1 MYNWKNEFESEILQR
16 GAKYRDSNKISSV
29 AIVEHPE
36 GGLVAV
42 NCLAQVQGSE
52 TYQVSLELSRRCVC
66 RRSCTCPYYAKGEH
80 NCKHIAAVLFELESR
95 GKLPFAGEVG
105 SAASGAE
112 EGASSLLD
120 STLEVLHDR
129 MLAEEL
135 ITEDDF
141 NEAVNEWKEQA
152 QVSAR
157 ESVFFDE
164 DEDDLG
170 DIGTLNGWSNGLGG
184 ASYGLGGAY
193 SGASDDYGRLIW
205 DKKTEGRESREAYGY
220 AEAGETYE
228 SDEARPS
235 SEKTL
240 EELLAELDSLVG
252 LENIKQEI
260 HTLINFVK
268 INKIRA
274 QRGLKTAEISYHLVF
289 SGNPGTGKTT
299 VARLLAKIYQKIGV
313 LSKGHLIET
322 DRSGLIAGYQGQ
334 TAIKTSEVI
343 DEAMGGILFIDEAYS
358 LVQDDND
365 TYGKESIATILKEME
380 DNRGDL
386 IVIVA
391 GYDDLMHKFIDSNPG
406 LRSRFNKYFHFPDYT
421 GEEMEKIF
429 MLQCKNNG
437 YEVNDAAKLVLRDHF
452 DQLYDSRDANF
463 GNGRDVRNIFEN
475 VINAQANRLA
485 EGSDFTTENLLT
497 LTEED
502 VEAVLG
508 ANKVNINE

>member
-66 RRSCTCPYYAKGEH
+66 RRSCTCPYYAKGEQ
-80 NCKHIAAVLFELESR
+80 NCKHIAAVLFELESKE
-95 GKLPFAGEVG
+95 KLPFAGETG
-105 SAASGAE
+105 SNASGAKE
-112 EGASSLLD
+112 ASSGAVEGNSAALLLD
-120 STLEVLHDR
+120 STLEVLRDR

-152 QVSAR
+152 QVSVR

-164 DEDDLG
+164 DEDEDDLG
-170 DIGTLNGWSNGLGG
+170 DLGS
-184 ASYGLGGAY
+184 AR
-193 SGASDDYGRLIW
+193 SGNTDDYGRLIW
-205 DKKTEGRESREAYGY
+205 DKQAEDHGY
-220 AEAGETYE
+220 ATGLRNIEVSETYE
-228 SDEARPS
+228 SDKARPS
-235 SEKTL
+235 SDKTL
-240 EELLAELDSLVG
+240 EELLAELDSLIG
-252 LENIKQEI
+252 LENVKQDI

-313 LSKGHLIET
+313 LSQGHLIET

-343 DEAMGGILFIDEAYS
+343 NEAMGGILFIDEAYS

-437 YEVNDAAKLVLRDHF
+437 YEVNDSAKLVLRDHF

>member
-52 TYQVSLELSRRCVC
+52 TYQVNLELSRRCVC
-66 RRSCTCPYYAKGEH
+66 RRSCTCPYYAKGEQ

-95 GKLPFAGEVG
+95 EKLPFEGEASG
-105 SAASGAE
+105 NASGAKE
-112 EGASSLLD
+112 DASGAVEGNSAASLLD

-152 QVSAR
+152 QVSVR

-164 DEDDLG
+164 DEDEDDLG
-170 DIGTLNGWSNGLGG
+170 DLDG
-184 ASYGLGGAY
+184 AH

-205 DKKTEGRESREAYGY
+205 DKKTEERGY
-220 AEAGETYE
+220 AAGLRNIEVSETYE
-228 SDEARPS
+228 SEEARPS
-235 SEKTL
+235 SDKTL
-240 EELLAELDSLVG
+240 EELLAELDSLIG
-252 LENIKQEI
+252 LENVKQDI

-313 LSKGHLIET
+313 LSQGHLIET

-437 YEVNDAAKLVLRDHF
+437 YEVNDSAKLVLRDHF

>member
-66 RRSCTCPYYAKGEH
+66 RRSCTCPYYAKGEQ

-95 GKLPFAGEVG
+95 EKLPFAGEEVG
-105 SAASGAE
+105 GAASGAKE
-112 EGASSLLD
+112 ASSGAVEGNSAALLLD
-120 STLEVLHDR
+120 STLEVLRDR

-135 ITEDDF
+135 IAEDDF

-152 QVSAR
+152 QVSVR

-164 DEDDLG
+164 DEDEDDLG
-170 DIGTLNGWSNGLGG
+170 DLGS
-184 ASYGLGGAY
+184 AR
-193 SGASDDYGRLIW
+193 SGATDDYGRLIW
-205 DKKTEGRESREAYGY
+205 DKQAEDHGY
-220 AEAGETYE
+220 ATGLRNIEVSETYE

-235 SEKTL
+235 SDKTL
-240 EELLAELDSLVG
+240 EELLAELDSLIG
-252 LENIKQEI
+252 LENVKQDI

-313 LSKGHLIET
+313 LSQGHLIET

-343 DEAMGGILFIDEAYS
+343 NEAMGGILFIDEAYS

-437 YEVNDAAKLVLRDHF
+437 YEVNDSAKLVLRDHF
-452 DQLYDSRDANF
+452 NQLYDSRDANF

>member
-1 MYNWKNEFESEILQR
+1 M
-16 GAKYRDSNKISSV
+16 
-29 AIVEHPE
+29 
-36 GGLVAV
+36 
-42 NCLAQVQGSE
+42 
-52 TYQVSLELSRRCVC
+52 C
-66 RRSCTCPYYAKGEH
+66 RRSCTCPYYVKGEQ

-95 GKLPFAGEVG
+95 GKLPF
-105 SAASGAE
+105 
-112 EGASSLLD
+112 EGDAVSTSPLPD
-120 STLEVLHDR
+120 STMEVLRDR

-135 ITEDDF
+135 IGEEDFD
-141 NEAVNEWKEQA
+141 EAVNEWRAQA
-152 QVSAR
+152 QVSVR
-157 ESVFFDE
+157 ESVIFDE
-164 DEDDLG
+164 DDD
-170 DIGTLNGWSNGLGG
+170 NVGG
-184 ASYGLGGAY
+184 ASHEYGT
-193 SGASDDYGRLIW
+193 LIW
-205 DKKTEGRESREAYGY
+205 DKMAAGSGLSEACGEARDYGY
-220 AEAGETYE
+220 DENYVNDESYE
-228 SDEARPS
+228 SGEARQS
-235 SEKTL
+235 DEKTL
-240 EELLAELDSLVG
+240 EELLAELDNLVG
-252 LENIKQEI
+252 LENVKQDI

-299 VARLLAKIYQKIGV
+299 VARLIAKIYQKIGV
-313 LSKGHLIET
+313 LSKGHLVET

-391 GYDDLMHKFIDSNPG
+391 GYDQLMHKFIDSNPG

-437 YEVNDAAKLVLRDHF
+437 YEINDAAKLVLRDHF
-452 DQLYDSRDANF
+452 DQLYDCRDANF

-502 VEAVLG
+502 VKTVLDVD
-508 ANKVNINE
+508 KVKNNE

>member
-1 MYNWKNEFESEILQR
+1 
-16 GAKYRDSNKISSV
+16 
-29 AIVEHPE
+29 
-36 GGLVAV
+36 
-42 NCLAQVQGSE
+42 
-52 TYQVSLELSRRCVC
+52 
-66 RRSCTCPYYAKGEH
+66 
-80 NCKHIAAVLFELESR
+80 
-95 GKLPFAGEVG
+95 
-105 SAASGAE
+105 
-112 EGASSLLD
+112 
-120 STLEVLHDR
+120 

-135 ITEDDF
+135 ITVDDF
-141 NEAVNEWKEQA
+141 NEAVNEWRAQA
-152 QVSAR
+152 QVSVR
-157 ESVFFDE
+157 ESVIFDE
-164 DEDDLG
+164 DEDDLEGLG
-170 DIGTLNGWSNGLGG
+170 DWNDFGDAYSGVGG
-184 ASYGLGGAY
+184 ASNEYGT
-193 SGASDDYGRLIW
+193 LIW
-205 DKKTEGRESREAYGY
+205 NKRSADSEDVEVRRYSENRRY
-220 AEAGETYE
+220 AEERIYDENYE
-228 SDEARPS
+228 SGEANQS

-313 LSKGHLIET
+313 LSKGHLVET

-343 DEAMGGILFIDEAYS
+343 DDAMGGILFIDEAYS

-391 GYDDLMHKFIDSNPG
+391 GYDQLMHKFIDSNPG
-406 LRSRFNKYFHFPDYT
+406 LRSRFNRYFHFSDYT

-437 YEVNDAAKLVLRDHF
+437 YEVNDAAKLVLQNHF
-452 DQLYDSRDANF
+452 DQLYACRDANF

-508 ANKVNINE
+508 ADKVNINE

>member
-1 MYNWKNEFESEILQR
+1 MPIL
-16 GAKYRDSNKISSV
+16 
-29 AIVEHPE
+29 
-36 GGLVAV
+36 
-42 NCLAQVQGSE
+42 CQGW
-52 TYQVSLELSRRCVC
+52 Q
-66 RRSCTCPYYAKGEH
+66 

-95 GKLPFAGEVG
+95 EKLPFAGETG
-105 SAASGAE
+105 SNASGAKE
-112 EGASSLLD
+112 ASSGAVEGNSAALLLD
-120 STLEVLHDR
+120 STLEVLRDR

-152 QVSAR
+152 QVLVR

-164 DEDDLG
+164 DDLG
-170 DIGTLNGWSNGLGG
+170 DFGGL
-184 ASYGLGGAY
+184 SYGLGSASYGVGSAR
-193 SGASDDYGRLIW
+193 SGATDDYGRLIW
-205 DKKTEGRESREAYGY
+205 DKQAEDRGY
-220 AEAGETYE
+220 AAGLRNIEVSETYE

-235 SEKTL
+235 SDKTL
-240 EELLAELDSLVG
+240 EELLAELDSLIG
-252 LENIKQEI
+252 LENVKQDI

-313 LSKGHLIET
+313 LSQGHLIET

-437 YEVNDAAKLVLRDHF
+437 YEVNDSAKLVLRDHF
-452 DQLYDSRDANF
+452 NQLYDSRDANF